1 MKISRYVWILFIVF
15 IFMFGCVSLEPI
27 DLGPTEISDTGNDP
41 DTPAYFVDI
50 LTDEDFVSLLDELFG
65 ADTTNSLTTSDFA
78 GITQNIMEEDLINSL
93 DSVDELF
100 SGKLLPNLN
109 VETPQLTNPYD
120 QLIHIL
126 DVIASKESLINK
138 MKQFRT
144 GVNNLLQYEGRYDYL
159 VEITGNAK
167 DKVENVLRHL
177 KGLGPEFSVDHLYG
191 DFRDVMVLNLL
202 IEPFIFIY
210 DNHDELVTMVE
221 NASETIENGDP
232 EPILNQ
238 EFITEVNNFNLMYQP
253 IDPTYFSSPTFLS
266 DLSTLLDNISDISVD
281 ENYLDLNDIFV
292 QDALVFRWFDDFIYL
307 SDLLVKTIVE
317 INSYEIQKTNENGF
331 RNDEKITLWTF
342 GEDASYNV
350 AITLGWYNEYI
361 LTEELPDGVVATLN
375 GEEIN
380 TTIKVIDVLEILDS
394 SLPNNT
400 LNLTIEYATPIDL
413 EHTVSVD
420 FSLTFDFQKLS
431 SQDLDLKDSNLKM
444 NDQILE
450 ILNVASITEFASAVE
465 IIVSTDTCEQSD
477 IDTVIYYLTFITD
490 NLEFVSFNYDPSS
503 TTTTI
508 VFEYNVQNGAI
519 VANLNLIFEGF
530 TIPQLLNPLSISQ
543 DVINNIKYINY
554 SFLSK
559 IKY

>member
-238 EFITEVNNFNLMYQP
+238 EFITEVNNFKSMYP
-253 IDPTYFSSPTFLS
+253 TIDATYFSSQTFLS

>member
-65 ADTTNSLTTSDFA
+65 ADTTNALTTSDFA

-109 VETPQLTNPYD
+109 VETPQPTNPYD

-238 EFITEVNNFNLMYQP
+238 EFITEVNNFKSMYP
-253 IDPTYFSSPTFLS
+253 TIDATYFSSQTFLD
-266 DLSTLLDNISDISVD
+266 DLRTLLDNISDISVD

-292 QDALVFRWFDDFIYL
+292 QNALVFPWFDNFIYL

>member
-27 DLGPTEISDTGNDP
+27 DLGPSEISDTGNDP

-238 EFITEVNNFNLMYQP
+238 EFITEVNNFKSMYP
-253 IDPTYFSSPTFLS
+253 TIDATYFSSQTFLS

>member
-27 DLGPTEISDTGNDP
+27 DLGPSEISDTGNDP

-65 ADTTNSLTTSDFA
+65 ADTTNALTTSDFA

-238 EFITEVNNFNLMYQP
+238 EFITEVNNFKSMYP
-253 IDPTYFSSPTFLS
+253 TIDATYFSSQTFLD
-266 DLSTLLDNISDISVD
+266 DLRTLLDNISDISVD

-292 QDALVFRWFDDFIYL
+292 QNALVFPWFDNFIYL

>member
-27 DLGPTEISDTGNDP
+27 DLGPSEISDTGNDP

-65 ADTTNSLTTSDFA
+65 ADTTNALTTSDFA

-238 EFITEVNNFNLMYQP
+238 EFITEVNNFKSMYP
-253 IDPTYFSSPTFLS
+253 TIDATYFSSQTFLS

>member
-1 MKISRYVWILFIVF
+1 
-15 IFMFGCVSLEPI
+15 MFGCVSLEPI

-238 EFITEVNNFNLMYQP
+238 EFITEVNNFKSMYP
-253 IDPTYFSSPTFLS
+253 TIDATYFSSQTFLS

>member
-1 MKISRYVWILFIVF
+1 
-15 IFMFGCVSLEPI
+15 
-27 DLGPTEISDTGNDP
+27 
-41 DTPAYFVDI
+41 
-50 LTDEDFVSLLDELFG
+50 
-65 ADTTNSLTTSDFA
+65 
-78 GITQNIMEEDLINSL
+78 
-93 DSVDELF
+93 
-100 SGKLLPNLN
+100 
-109 VETPQLTNPYD
+109 
-120 QLIHIL
+120 
-126 DVIASKESLINK
+126 
-138 MKQFRT
+138 
-144 GVNNLLQYEGRYDYL
+144 
-159 VEITGNAK
+159 
-167 DKVENVLRHL
+167 
-177 KGLGPEFSVDHLYG
+177 
-191 DFRDVMVLNLL
+191 
-202 IEPFIFIY
+202 
-210 DNHDELVTMVE
+210 
-221 NASETIENGDP
+221 
-232 EPILNQ
+232 
-238 EFITEVNNFNLMYQP
+238 
-253 IDPTYFSSPTFLS
+253 LS